1 METGSLSWLTGGGR
15 GASGWKGRSYPPP
28 GAAGSWALPSC
39 SLPPGGPGE
48 PWQPLPSLWRLVEE
62 QVVPGEKPEVKSIV
76 GADVVERSLELHA
89 EVETLVELWRE
100 ERLACTGLDQCPPRG
115 AGGWALLTAPPHLK
129 ELVRRELR
137 LLLLSLQQKAS
148 QEGRDTAGAIAKYS
162 PHVVSF
168 ALGPHAGGERAGQDG
183 SLSGS
188 TSTSPGPGL
197 VHRLEPL
204 KDKLSISRIHQAR
217 AHLRALL
224 EEECR
229 ALERHIYHLQRCL
242 EEEHRAATGPVQPA
256 QEPTMAELQEQRRAM
271 ERDLQLGQLDPR
283 PGLSQGVQRPEPAA
297 PRQPSCPVS
306 VSPCLAPAAPS
317 LLGRREAAP
326 RAPGTALGRVPP
338 DGGICCVGGLAG
350 ELHGGAATP
359 GWAPGQGQ
367 MDSDAEQ
374 RDLAT
379 PSPRGAGVPP
389 ASPACGRL
397 VPPPAAPGPS
407 LAFLPSPP
415 PEQRP
420 PLRPL
425 SGRRLRLLGCPGPS

>member
-1 METGSLSWLTGGGR
+1 MFP
-15 GASGWKGRSYPPP
+15 A
-28 GAAGSWALPSC
+28 
-39 SLPPGGPGE
+39 PGGPGE

-62 QVVPGEKPEVKSIV
+62 QVVPSEKPEVKSIL

-100 ERLACTGLDQCPPRG
+100 ECLSCTGLDQCHPQG

-129 ELVRRELR
+129 ELVRLELR

-168 ALGPHAGGERAGQDG
+168 ALGPHAGGECAGQERSLAG
-183 SLSGS
+183 SS
-188 TSTSPGPGL
+188 STSPGPSL
-197 VHRLEPL
+197 VHCLEPL
-204 KDKLSISRIHQAR
+204 KDKLSISRIHQAQ

-224 EEECR
+224 EEECH
-229 ALERHIYHLQRCL
+229 ALERHICHLQCCL
-242 EEEHRAATGPVQPA
+242 EEEHRAAVGLVQPA

-271 ERDLQLGQLDPR
+271 KRDLQLGQLDPR
-283 PGLSQGVQRPEPAA
+283 TGLSQEVQCPEPAA
-297 PRQPSCPVS
+297 PQQPSCPVGMRS
-306 VSPCLAPAAPS
+306 PAPVCVSPCLAPAAPS
-317 LLGRREAAP
+317 LSGRREPAP
-326 RAPGTALGRVPP
+326 RALGSAQGRLPP
-338 DGGICCVGGLAG
+338 AMCICSLGGLAG

-359 GWAPGQGQ
+359 GWAHGQDQ
-367 MDSDAEQ
+367 MDSDAQ
-374 RDLAT
+374 HQDLAT

-389 ASPACGRL
+389 ASPACSYL
-397 VPPPAAPGPS
+397 VPLPAAPAPS

-425 SGRRLRLLGCPGPS
+425 SGHRLRLLGCPAPS